1 MLLNTEKLLQSDFP
15 TPRDHAGRDT
25 RQGTESLIYLTAI
38 NRRANDHPKRA
49 LEARKSDENTYDT
62 QQTWFFKFY
71 LEVHGFEK
79 ENFILFRANFRAFE
93 LSSHSLVYTVH
104 TGDPK

>member
-1 MLLNTEKLLQSDFP
+1 VKLLLLNTEKLQSDFP

-49 LEARKSDENTYDT
+49 LEARTSDENTYDT

-79 ENFILFRANFRAFE
+79 E
-93 LSSHSLVYTVH
+93 S
-104 TGDPK
+104 